1 MFLMVCLRIPS
12 LFGFSI
18 DFSCMAPLT
27 ITMIVV
33 TGLTFH
39 PKCLI
44 SSTKGSYFM
53 CFFLQVGLLVSTM
66 AVRDLILLGG

>member
-1 MFLMVCLRIPS
+1 MFLTVCLRMPS
-12 LFGFSI
+12 LFDYSI

-27 ITMIVV
+27 ITAIVV
-33 TGLTFH
+33 MGFTFH

-53 CFFLQVGLLVSTM
+53 CIFSPSRLVGIYNGNT
-66 AVRDLILLGG
+66 